1 MFEDADNYIA
11 DIFRVNLPYYLLI
24 TLPILIMCSSSPVL
38 GNEFTIQRM
47 SQFDVNGV
55 PYGTCISAV
64 TISRLTYICR
74 AFEARKNTLGSFKSN
89 YICSLVYIRCVEWL
103 SAPV

>member
-24 TLPILIMCSSSPVL
+24 TLPILIMCSSNPVL

-55 PYGTCISAV
+55 PYGTCISAI
-64 TISRLTYICR
+64 TISRLTYT
-74 AFEARKNTLGSFKSN
+74 EQSFRS
-89 YICSLVYIRCVEWL
+89 
-103 SAPV
+103 